1 MSVAGAPPPDD
12 EPTGPARDGARPEPG
27 QAEVDAAFA
36 AMVAGWDAPDP
47 VRPGRA
53 EDEGR
58 VRPAPPVAAPAPQ
71 ARPTGSSEHH
81 TGPTGL
87 EDDLEDEDEG
97 HFEPPEPPALP
108 RLSARAL
115 GGLVLLLAGVT
126 LLVSPGV
133 LGLTDGVGLPLGLLV
148 VASGLAVLL
157 SRLRPGP
164 DPDSGWDDGARL

>member
-1 MSVAGAPPPDD
+1 MSVAGAPPPED
-12 EPTGPARDGARPEPG
+12 EPTGAARDGARPEPG

-36 AMVAGWDAPDP
+36 ALVAGWDTPAP
-47 VRPGRA
+47 VRPERST
-53 EDEGR
+53 DDHR
-58 VRPAPPVAAPAPQ
+58 PRPAPPPAAPPPAP
-71 ARPTGSSEHH
+71 ATVGDEADAA
-81 TGPTGL
+81 
-87 EDDLEDEDEG
+87 EEDEDEG

-126 LLVSPGV
+126 LLVTPGV

-148 VASGLAVLL
+148 AAAGLGVLL